1 MIGQTISHYRILE
14 KLGGG
19 GMGVVYKAHDLKLD
33 RDVALKFLPPEL
45 TLDAQAKERFVH
57 EAKAASSLDHN
68 NICTVYD
75 VDESVDGQMFI
86 AMACYEG
93 ETLKSRIAKGRL
105 RIEDA
110 TGIAIQIA
118 QGLAKAHEGGIVHRD
133 IKPAN
138 IMITRDVV
146 VKIVDFGLA
155 KLSSATKITKTGSTL
170 GTVAYMSPEQ
180 LQGGD
185 VDARADIFSLGVVL
199 YEMLTGKTP
208 FRGDH
213 EAALMYSIVAEEPE
227 PLQHYIADVPS
238 ELIHILGRALEKSPA
253 DRYKMMNDLLI
264 DLRRFSRET
273 SKVSMPTFGTRKRS
287 PFASRFV
294 LSVASV
300 VVLAAVSIVV
310 VLLSQPRK
318 LPRVNP
324 DLKAAVVPLNV
335 KDVAYCS
342 LSRDGNWIAFGG
354 QDGNGKWDIYYMN
367 SSGGAVRRVT
377 KDSSA
382 MASARDCSSDGAWI
396 LYARRTGNRFEVA
409 AVPTLGGAVRV
420 ITGGLLPEFLPMSD
434 RILYVRGGWTG
445 VPSKS
450 GKFELWSIKI
460 DGSDDRFVFVDPG
473 YSDESGSLSFSY
485 SVSPNGKA
493 IAWIKTF
500 ADFSQDIITHDL
512 ETGNESQVTFSR
524 TAKDDVFWTRDN
536 YLIYSAYASGNYDLW
551 MCPAEGGAQ
560 QQLTRSRNDEM
571 YGELSD
577 GGAKLLYYE
586 ANHTGNIKMMDL
598 ETGRVTSITSDDRN
612 RAALC
617 VSPDLR
623 YVACTNVAST
633 VDPATSYWFTW
644 QGIQVVDLK
653 GEYPTRTISS
663 DERIAGTKSWSPGG
677 AWIAYARLPDS
688 VDGTTKIC
696 IVDPFAGTRSK
707 VVAETKEKALS
718 SLNLRWVNP
727 DTLRWFSGMKTW
739 ICSINNSQPVQLYE
753 DSTSAYVIQ
762 GGKYILFRDYRL
774 GRQGWWVD
782 ASGMSAT
789 RGAGGARRVL
799 DPVST
804 TIAPGGDFML
814 YSPKPGELHRLSLPD
829 GKSSRVPY
837 SVPPLSQWRV
847 ISQDG
852 KKMVYVEQAI
862 NSKLMLWENPFT
874 RD

>member
-1 MIGQTISHYRILE
+1 LIGTTISHYKILE

-19 GMGVVYKAHDLKLD
+19 GMGVVYKAHDTKLD

-45 TLDAQAKERFVH
+45 TLDPEAKGRFIH
-57 EAKAASSLDHN
+57 EAKAASALQHN
-68 NICTVYD
+68 NICTIHD
-75 VDESVDGQMFI
+75 IDQTADGQMFI
-86 AMACYEG
+86 VMDLYEG
-93 ETLKSRIAKGRL
+93 ETLKSRITRGRL
-105 RIEDA
+105 KIEEA
-110 TGIAIQIA
+110 TDIAIQIA
-118 QGLAKAHEGGIVHRD
+118 QGLGEAHQHGIVHRD
-133 IKPAN
+133 VKPAN
-138 IMITRDVV
+138 ILITKNGV

-155 KLSSATKITKTGSTL
+155 KLSGGTKMTKTGSTL
-170 GTVAYMSPEQ
+170 GTVAYMAPEQ
-180 LQGGD
+180 LQGSD
-185 VDARADIFSLGVVL
+185 VDARADIFSVGVVL
-199 YEMLTGKTP
+199 YEMVTGKTP
-208 FRGDH
+208 FHGDH
-213 EAALMYSIVAEEPE
+213 EAALMYSIMNEEPE
-227 PLQHYIADVPS
+227 PLQTHIPDVTS
-238 ELIHILGRALEKSPA
+238 ELIHVVGRALEKDPA
-253 DRYKMMNDLLI
+253 SRYKTMDDLLI
-264 DLRRFSRET
+264 DLRRVRKET
-273 SKVSMPTFGTRKRS
+273 SKVYMPAFGTKKR
-287 PFASRFV
+287 PLIRSRLV
-294 LSVASV
+294 LAVASV
-300 VVLAAVSIVV
+300 AGLAVVAIVAFY
-310 VLLSQPRK
+310 LNQPRK

-324 DLKAAVVPLNV
+324 DLKASVVPLNV

-377 KDSSA
+377 QDSSA

-396 LYARRTGNRFEVA
+396 LYARRTGNRFEIA

-420 ITGGLLPEFLPMSD
+420 ITGGLLPQFLPMSD
-434 RILYVRGGWTG
+434 RILYIRGGWTG

-500 ADFSQDIITHDL
+500 ADFSQDIITHNL
-512 ETGNESQVTFSR
+512 ETGNETQVTFSR
-524 TAKDDVFWTRDN
+524 TAKDEVSWTRDN

-551 MCPAEGGAQ
+551 MCAAEGGAQ

-586 ANHTGNIKMMDL
+586 ASHTGNIRMMNL

-617 VSPDLR
+617 VSPDMR

-644 QGIQVVDLK
+644 QGIEVVDLN
-653 GEYPTRTISS
+653 GEYPTRTISTG
-663 DERIAGTKSWSPGG
+663 ERIAGIKSWSPGG
-677 AWIAYARLPDS
+677 TWIAYARLPDS

-707 VVAETKEKALS
+707 VVAETKERAVG
-718 SLNLRWVNP
+718 SLNVRWVSP
-727 DTLRWFSGMKTW
+727 DTLSWFSGMKTW

-762 GGKYILFRDYRL
+762 GGKYVLFRDYRA

-782 ASGMSAT
+782 ASPMSAI
-789 RGAGGARRVL
+789 RSAGGARRVL

-804 TIAPGGDFML
+804 TIAPSGDFLL
-814 YSPKPGELHRLSLPD
+814 YSPRAGELRRLSLPD

-837 SVPPLSQWRV
+837 SLPPLSHWRG

-862 NSKLMLWENPFT
+862 NSKLMLWQNPFIWE
-874 RD
+874 